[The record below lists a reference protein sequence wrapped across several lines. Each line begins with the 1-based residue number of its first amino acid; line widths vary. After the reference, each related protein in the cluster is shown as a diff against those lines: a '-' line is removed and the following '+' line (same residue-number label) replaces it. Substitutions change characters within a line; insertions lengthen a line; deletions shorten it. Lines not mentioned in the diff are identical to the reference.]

1 MTLKEFEE
9 FCNGLGFDGKIGQMF
24 ENTLYCDL
32 GNDYDGPTVIYTPPG
47 TPGNENVYIAED
59 LIMKLSKDKHYK
71 YEYVTNDGECGYE
84 DDMTIIY
91 PQYKLKDTEA
101 VQKAIYALKKEW
113 KECLTK
119 MRIRKAKSDFR

>member
-1 MTLKEFEE
+1 MTLKELEE

-32 GNDYDGPTVIYTPPG
+32 GNEYDGPTVIYAP
-47 TPGNENVYIAED
+47 PGNENVYIAED

-91 PQYKLKDTEA
+91 PQYKLKDTET
-101 VQKAIYALKKEW
+101 VQKAIYSLKKEW

>member
-1 MTLKEFEE
+1 MTLKELEE
-9 FCNGLGFDGKIGQMF
+9 FCNGLGFDGKIGQMY

-32 GNDYDGPTVIYTPPG
+32 GNDYYGPTVIYAP
-47 TPGNENVYIAED
+47 PGNENVYIAED

-71 YEYVTNDGECGYE
+71 YEYVTNECGYE

>member
-1 MTLKEFEE
+1 MTLKELEE

-24 ENTLYCDL
+24 KNSLYCDL
-32 GNDYDGPTVIYTPPG
+32 GEEYDGPTVIYSP
-47 TPGNENVYIAED
+47 PGNEYVYIAED
-59 LIMKLSKDKHYK
+59 MIMKLSKDNHYK
-71 YEYVTNDGECGYE
+71 YEYVTNDGECGYD

-101 VQKAIYALKKEW
+101 VQKAIYALKQEW

-119 MRIRKAKSDFR
+119 IRIRKAKSDFR

>member
-1 MTLKEFEE
+1 MTLKELEE
-9 FCNGLGFDGKIGQMF
+9 FCNGLGFDGKISEMF

-32 GNDYDGPTVIYTPPG
+32 GNDYDGPTVIYAP
-47 TPGNENVYIAED
+47 PGNENVYIAED

-71 YEYVTNDGECGYE
+71 YEYVTNEGECE

-101 VQKAIYALKKEW
+101 VQKAIYDLKKEW

-119 MRIRKAKSDFR
+119 MRIRKAKK

>member
-1 MTLKEFEE
+1 MTLKELEE

-24 ENTLYCDL
+24 KDSLYCDL
-32 GNDYDGPTVIYTPPG
+32 GYDYDGPTVIYAP
-47 TPGNENVYIAED
+47 PGNEYVYIAED
-59 LIMKLSKDKHYK
+59 LRMTKSKDKHYK
-71 YEYVTNDGECGYE
+71 YEYVTNGGECGYE

-101 VQKAIYALKKEW
+101 VQKAIYDLKHEW

-119 MRIRKAKSDFR
+119 IRIRKAKSDFR

>member
-1 MTLKEFEE
+1 MTLKELEE

-24 ENTLYCDL
+24 KDSLYCDL
-32 GNDYDGPTVIYTPPG
+32 GYDYDGPTVIYAP
-47 TPGNENVYIAED
+47 PGNEYVYIAED
-59 LIMKLSKDKHYK
+59 LRMTKSKDTHYK
-71 YEYVTNDGECGYE
+71 YEYVTNDGDCGYD

-101 VQKAIYALKKEW
+101 VQKAIYSLKKEW

>member
-1 MTLKEFEE
+1 MTLKELEE

-32 GNDYDGPTVIYTPPG
+32 GNDYDGPTVIYAP
-47 TPGNENVYIAED
+47 PGNENVYIAED

-71 YEYVTNDGECGYE
+71 YEYVTNESKCGYE

-91 PQYKLKDTEA
+91 PQYKLKDTEV
-101 VQKAIYALKKEW
+101 VQKAIYSLKKEW

>member
-1 MTLKEFEE
+1 MTLKELEE
-9 FCNGLGFDGKIGQMF
+9 FCNGLGFDGKIGQCCGIDGALF
-24 ENTLYCDL
+24 CDL
-32 GNDYDGPTVIYTPPG
+32 GYEYDGPTVIYSPPG
-47 TPGNENVYIAED
+47 EEYVYIAED

-91 PQYKLKDTEA
+91 HQYKLKDTEA
-101 VQKAIYALKKEW
+101 VQKAIYALKQEW

-119 MRIRKAKSDFR
+119 IRIRKAKSDFR